1 MRVEN
6 CERMRVEKLDG
17 IELRCQDCMEYMRG
31 LEDGAFDLAIVD
43 PPFDIIDADSVK
55 DAVREYN
62 KKHNCSYF
70 YGCPMCEITANGE
83 CVGIDISTSRQMCE
97 DILKYLIGK
106 K

>member
-1 MRVEN
+1 MKIKYLMGTAVGGL
-6 CERMRVEKLDG
+6 M
-17 IELRCQDCMEYMRG
+17 ELPDWR
-31 LEDGAFDLAIVD
+31 FD
-43 PPFDIIDADSVK
+43 PPFDIIEADSVK

-70 YGCPMCEITANGE
+70 YGCPMCEITSDGK

-97 DILKYLIGK
+97 DILRDLIGK